1 MKAFG
6 TRPTYQIFAVISLVT
21 GLIYFFFNAL
31 YLKKRPQ
38 VEGNDIVKK
47 KPKTRMTGNQ
57 NGGLDRGGIVEI
69 PLDDEKERQRQV
81 KEIEKKSIEDG
92 LGIENENFVK
102 EKDDYDDDNG
112 EVSQIKDTKDT
123 KDTKDLESIRNA
135 KNLER
140 VEKSTIS
147 TKGQEKIE
155 VQNGSV
161 NPNFIEDEKD
171 EERDVTIE
179 IRPDI

>member
-47 KPKTRMTGNQ
+47 KPKTTRTENQ
-57 NGGLDRGGIVEI
+57 NGGLVEI
-69 PLDDEKERQRQV
+69 ALDDEKDRQR
-81 KEIEKKSIEDG
+81 KINEIDKKSIEDA

-102 EKDDYDDDNG
+102 EKDDD
-112 EVSQIKDTKDT
+112 EISKAMETKDP
-123 KDTKDLESIRNA
+123 KDLESIRNA

-140 VEKSTIS
+140 VEKSTIA
-147 TKGQEKIE
+147 TNGQEKVEI
-155 VQNGSV
+155 QNGSV
-161 NPNFIEDEKD
+161 NPNFIEDEQD
-171 EERDVTIE
+171 EERDIAIE